1 MSSPGEETEFID
13 PALDVI
19 TGRTTSLEDL
29 CDKYLPKHIRNNETV
44 SSMLDRF
51 CALDPSIRESEW
63 CRVARMYTSLYEYAS
78 YQYVRSALYSTS
90 RTNLDSP

>member
-1 MSSPGEETEFID
+1 MSSPGEETEFLD
-13 PALDVI
+13 PAL
-19 TGRTTSLEDL
+19 GRTISLEDL

-44 SSMLDRF
+44 SSILDRF
-51 CALDPSIRESEW
+51 YALEPSIRESEW
-63 CRVARMYTSLYEYAS
+63 YRVARMYTSLYKYAS